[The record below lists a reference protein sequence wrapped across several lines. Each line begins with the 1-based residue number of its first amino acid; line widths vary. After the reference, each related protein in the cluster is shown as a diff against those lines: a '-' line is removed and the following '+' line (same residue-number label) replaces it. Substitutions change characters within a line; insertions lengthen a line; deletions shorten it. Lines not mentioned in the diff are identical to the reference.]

1 MAVRLP
7 LFMEAVLG
15 ETAGKMI
22 YPFNA
27 SGMNELH
34 KLAGHAYALSPNPRI
49 EVSGSLGDPLPGA
62 TFTDT
67 WWSAGASTTDVTNY
81 DTASET
87 PNVFMV
93 TDTYN
98 SLRLVYDVD
107 ASPFSSDTNNTQFP
121 LYLYSPEGPDGDDWP
136 TAGLRTMTNQDF
148 VETFIIPTLDQFH
161 GGGSSLEQG
170 GTYFMTTSSSPANA
184 TVVGIAALNQEANP
198 AAYSAASITP
208 FGPYALFNY
217 RIAKVNWSPTAS
229 TLYESGANYDLPLYY
244 DSGTESIKQHSP
256 ATWAALL
263 NPFLRY
269 YLSGQAGVAYKLSYN
284 VDGSDGATNGTL
296 YQDTRITTAGT
307 SYQQRFV
314 NANDYR
320 TQEFPTGTATA
331 QGASKAF
338 KIHRGVNEAITLL
351 GSSGSPQ
358 TFTSDGPVFDGAISP
373 SGGWEARNGFK
384 FTSTGNIE
392 RITYAT
398 FTGGTEVT
406 HSTSEW
412 CNVTPGA
419 TRYIRFTDDTS
430 ATMGGSART
439 PATGFS
445 YTASSYEWRLTQS
458 GIAGD
463 TTTTIRISWN
473 GTQVYQRD
481 YSTFA
486 LADAETSRYAGGFT
500 YDRAGNA
507 SQTYSYTTIYGLA
520 KTGLPTVARVTAN
533 TGDALNTWHSLATDK
548 EFRWASQEA
557 DETYGARFTQCKV
570 EIASD
575 AAGSNILATGYY
587 NTAWHGGAGDDIVVS
602 ALGATSGTARGQM
615 QIIAFADSNGDG
627 GCQRFVGGEADGGT
641 VTITGTTPAS
651 FDFGDLPS
659 GFEANWDFSLTY
671 NGGGGVAYGPAST
684 AWVNLSTGATWGFLD
699 NTAST
704 GTGVMAGTFTIR
716 QVSPSFAVV
725 HTSEVT
731 MNVDFIGQSAQLE
744 GTTAVPEVGRG
755 TPVNAPT
762 VNMGWRFN
770 TDGTVEDFDSDNAT
784 AYSTGG
790 HINWCDSTPSGTWYI
805 RATVHQSGTGVQ
817 TQVGSAM
824 NTWHALSSNRQ
835 FIFDDTRAFASY
847 GAGAFVTYKVEI
859 SRNNNGTNIAA
870 TGYYRWNYE
879 GGA

>member
-1 MAVRLP
+1 MTVRSP
-7 LFMEAVLG
+7 LFMEAATG

-22 YPFNA
+22 YPFN
-27 SGMNELH
+27 STGMTELH

-198 AAYSAASITP
+198 AAYSAASIPETP
-208 FGPYALFNY
+208 SQNNTVTTY

-244 DSGTESIKQHSP
+244 DYGTESIKQHSP
-256 ATWAALL
+256 TTWAALL

-284 VDGSDGATNGTL
+284 VDGSDGTTNGTL

-351 GSSGSPQ
+351 GTSGSPQ
-358 TFTSDGPVFDGAISP
+358 TFTSDGPVFDGAIPP

-445 YTASSYEWRLTQS
+445 YTANSYEWRLTQS
-458 GIAGD
+458 PMGPA
-463 TTTTIRISWN
+463 TTIALFWN
-473 GTQVYQRD
+473 STQVGAQ
-481 YSTFA
+481 SWGTFA
-486 LADAETSRYAGGFT
+486 QADAVTSISVGAYT

-507 SQTYSYTTIYGLA
+507 SQSYSYTTLYGLA
-520 KTGLPTVARVTAN
+520 RTGASSVTRVTAN

-575 AAGSNILATGYY
+575 AAGTDILATGYY
-587 NTAWHGGAGDDIVVS
+587 NTAW
-602 ALGATSGTARGQM
+602 
-615 QIIAFADSNGDG
+615 
-627 GCQRFVGGEADGGT
+627 
-641 VTITGTTPAS
+641 
-651 FDFGDLPS
+651 
-659 GFEANWDFSLTY
+659 
-671 NGGGGVAYGPAST
+671 NGGGDVQFS
-684 AWVNLSTGATWGFLD
+684 
-699 NTAST
+699 
-704 GTGVMAGTFTIR
+704 
-716 QVSPSFAVV
+716 
-725 HTSEVT
+725 
-731 MNVDFIGQSAQLE
+731 
-744 GTTAVPEVGRG
+744 
-755 TPVNAPT
+755 
-762 VNMGWRFN
+762 NM
-770 TDGTVEDFDSDNAT
+770 
-784 AYSTGG
+784 
-790 HINWCDSTPSGTWYI
+790 SG
-805 RATVHQSGTGVQ
+805 SGTGSNGLS
-817 TQVGSAM
+817 GSAS
-824 NTWHALSSNRQ
+824 ADFYFLS
-835 FIFDDTRAFASY
+835 
-847 GAGAFVTYKVEI
+847 
-859 SRNNNGTNIAA
+859 NGTAQVVASASGGVVNVSGTPQTWLISGAAADYEVNFNWTHTPNGGGSTTAGPSAASWVACDTDRLWEINDSATAAGNGTMSGTVSIRRTSDNTVLA
-870 TGYYRWNYE
+870 TGYVSLTVDHE
-879 GGA
+879 P